1 MTALK
6 KFSRPSIMN
15 AERNFGKKSLDNVI
29 ITSQLKVGIPKR
41 VQLFGTEGV
50 HYISLLSSSITKK
63 SSILLKSIYN
73 LGRFG
78 G

>member
-29 ITSQLKVGIPKR
+29 ITSQLKVGIPKT